1 MKSYMIIGLTGS
13 IASGK
18 STVSKML
25 QDMGFS
31 IIDADIVA
39 REVVELGS
47 DTLQEIQNQFGNEV
61 LHTDGTLNREVLGS
75 MIFHQPA
82 KRKQLNDIMHPAI
95 REEMLKQRDELTK
108 KEIETFFMDIP
119 LLFESRLQHLVEKIL
134 VVSVTEDVQLER
146 LMSRNNLSKEEAEAR
161 IKSQL
166 PLSEKEKGADAVIY
180 NNGSIEESKKQL
192 ATILKLWDVSPYNS
206 EK

>member
-1 MKSYMIIGLTGS
+1 MIIGLTGS

-47 DTLQEIQNQFGNEV
+47 DTLQEIQNQFGNKV

-95 REEMLKQRDELTK
+95 RKEMLKQRDELTK
-108 KEIETFFMDIP
+108 KGNETFFMDIP

-180 NNGSIEESKKQL
+180 NNGSIEESNKQL
-192 ATILKLWDVSPYNS
+192 ESILKIWDVSPYNS

>member
-1 MKSYMIIGLTGS
+1 MIIGLTGS

-25 QDMGFS
+25 QEKGFF

-39 REVVELGS
+39 RQVVELGS
-47 DTLQEIQNQFGNEV
+47 ETLQEIAIHFGNEV
-61 LHTDGTLNREVLGS
+61 LLADGTLNREVLGA
-75 MIFHQPA
+75 MIFHQPV

-95 REEMLKQRDELTK
+95 RREMLKQRDDLTK
-108 KEIETFFMDIP
+108 KGIITFFMDIP

-146 LMSRNNLSKEEAEAR
+146 LMNRNNLSKEEAEAR

-180 NNGSIEESKKQL
+180 NNGSIEDSKKQL
-192 ATILKLWDVSPYNS
+192 DIILKLWNIYSHNS

>member
-95 REEMLKQRDELTK
+95 RKEMLKQRDELTK
-108 KEIETFFMDIP
+108 KGNETFFMDIP

-192 ATILKLWDVSPYNS
+192 ESILKIWDVSPYNS